1 MLNRFLKTIGLFAF
15 CAAIMTAMPFTTYAD
30 QKSPEY
36 QTSTSMVVRVEE
48 AVIEVYAE
56 PETSSEVVGK
66 ACKGETYDVLE
77 MTGDKWARVHIAG
90 HEGYMNVGD
99 TATTVAETV
108 EEVVVNHS
116 EAKRE
121 EIIEYAKQF
130 IGNPYV
136 WGGTDPHRGADCSGF
151 TSYILRNVA
160 GVHLSHS
167 SRAQVNEGRRISVE
181 EVRPGDLV
189 FYGSGSRINHVA
201 IYAGNGQIVHAST
214 ERTGI
219 KISRWDYRA
228 PIAVVNVLGD

>member
-1 MLNRFLKTIGLFAF
+1 MLNRFLKNVGLFAF
-15 CAAIMTAMPFTTYAD
+15 CVAILTALPLTTYAAP
-30 QKSPEY
+30 KSPEF

-48 AVIEVYAE
+48 AILNVYAA
-56 PETSSEVVGK
+56 PEEGAEVVAK
-66 ACKGETYDVLE
+66 ACKGETYEVLE
-77 MTGDKWARVHIAG
+77 MTGDKWALVQIAG
-90 HEGYMNVGD
+90 YEGYMNVGG

-108 EEVVVNHS
+108 EEVVVNPTD
-116 EAKRE
+116 AKRE
-121 EIIEYAKQF
+121 EIVEYAKQF

-167 SRAQVNEGRRISVE
+167 SRAQANEGRRISAE

>member
-1 MLNRFLKTIGLFAF
+1 MLKNLLKTVGLFAF
-15 CAAIMTAMPFTTYAD
+15 CAAVMTATPFTTYAD

-48 AVIEVYAE
+48 KMIDVYAS
-56 PETSSEVVGK
+56 PEANAEVIGQ
-66 ACKGETYDVLE
+66 ASKGTTYEILE
-77 MTGDKWARVHIAG
+77 MTSDKWARVHIG
-90 HEGYMNVGD
+90 DYEGYINIGKM
-99 TATTVAETV
+99 AATVAETV
-108 EEVVVNHS
+108 EEVVVDPS

-121 EIIEYAKQF
+121 EIVAYAKQF

-151 TSYILRNVA
+151 TSYVLRNVA

-167 SRAQVNEGRRISVE
+167 SRAQANEGRRISAE
-181 EVRPGDLV
+181 EIRPGDLV

-201 IYAGNGQIVHAST
+201 IYAGDGQIVHAST

-219 KISRWDYRA
+219 KMSKWDYRK
-228 PIAVVNVLGD
+228 PIAIVNVLGD

>member
-1 MLNRFLKTIGLFAF
+1 MLKKLLKTIGLFAF
-15 CAAIMTAMPFTTYAD
+15 CTAVMTAMPLTTYAD
-30 QKSPEY
+30 QTSPEY
-36 QTSTSMVVRVEE
+36 QTSTSMIVRVEE
-48 AVIEVYAE
+48 AIVDVYAA
-56 PETSSEVVGK
+56 PESGAEVIGQ
-66 ACKGETYDVLE
+66 ASKGTTYEILE
-77 MTGDKWARVHIAG
+77 MTSDKWARVHIG
-90 HEGYMNVGD
+90 DYEGYINVD
-99 TATTVAETV
+99 EVATTVAETV
-108 EEVVVNHS
+108 EEVVVNPS

-121 EIIEYAKQF
+121 EIVEYAKQF

-189 FYGSGSRINHVA
+189 FYGSGRRINHVA
-201 IYAGNGQIVHAST
+201 IYAGDGQIVHAST

-219 KISRWDYRA
+219 KMSRWDYRA

>member
-1 MLNRFLKTIGLFAF
+1 MLKKLLKTIGLFAF
-15 CAAIMTAMPFTTYAD
+15 CVAVMTAMPLTTYAD
-30 QKSPEY
+30 QTSPEY
-36 QTSTSMVVRVEE
+36 QTSTSMIVRVEE
-48 AVIEVYAE
+48 AIVDVYAA
-56 PETSSEVVGK
+56 PEESSEVVAK
-66 ACKGETYDVLE
+66 ACKGETYEVLE
-77 MTGDKWARVHIAG
+77 MASGKWARVHIG
-90 HEGYMNVGD
+90 DYEGYINVD
-99 TATTVAETV
+99 EVATTVAETV
-108 EEVVVNHS
+108 EEVVVNPS

-121 EIIEYAKQF
+121 EIVEYAKQF

-167 SRAQVNEGRRISVE
+167 SRAQVNEGRQISVE

-189 FYGSGSRINHVA
+189 FYGSGRRINHVA
-201 IYAGNGQIVHAST
+201 IYAGDGQIVHAST

-219 KISRWDYRA
+219 KMSRWDYRA